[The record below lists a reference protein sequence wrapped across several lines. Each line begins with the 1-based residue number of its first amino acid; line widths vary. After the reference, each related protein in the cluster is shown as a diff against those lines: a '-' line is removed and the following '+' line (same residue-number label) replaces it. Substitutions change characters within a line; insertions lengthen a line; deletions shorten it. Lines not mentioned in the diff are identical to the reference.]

1 MNSLNVSNIN
11 LRSPYTVWEE
21 NGEYVFISENN
32 ILYAVGFEYDD
43 SIRYGAF

>member
-21 NGEYVFISENN
+21 SMYSFLKIIFFMLWVLNMM
-32 ILYAVGFEYDD
+32 ILFGMEPF
-43 SIRYGAF
+43 G